1 MRTFQSSRFVKSPNF
16 CTSKLKTRK
25 LLTGGAEG
33 GLGVRHGRRGM
44 ENDGSCMVR
53 QVELERCWQFF
64 KAMFLDSMSTAMLL
78 KDF

>member
-1 MRTFQSSRFVKSPNF
+1 MIGWLWEGRTASGIGSDNIES
-16 CTSKLKTRK
+16 
-25 LLTGGAEG
+25 LTGGAEG

-64 KAMFLDSMSTAMLL
+64 KSDVCRFYVYSNAS
-78 KDF
+78 DF